1 MNFTLWCSIGKE
13 FLIKGYINNWI
24 ACKEGSG
31 SIVTQKKESLSCKQ
45 VKQVSKQCIG
55 TLPKSMSLSMNYL

>member
-1 MNFTLWCSIGKE
+1 MNFTLWRSIGKE

-31 SIVTQKKESLSCKQ
+31 SIVK
-45 VKQVSKQCIG
+45 
-55 TLPKSMSLSMNYL
+55 